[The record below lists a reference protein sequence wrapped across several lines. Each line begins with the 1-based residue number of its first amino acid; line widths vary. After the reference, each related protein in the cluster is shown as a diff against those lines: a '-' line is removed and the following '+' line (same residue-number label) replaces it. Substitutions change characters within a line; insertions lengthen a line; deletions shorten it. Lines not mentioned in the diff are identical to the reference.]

1 MERTAEKK
9 VRWKKI
15 GGGSFHMVDEQGKQ
29 RIIKPGQTF
38 AAYPHEIPQAFRDV
52 VVALETLP
60 EHKPPPP
67 LAGKDPVYKLKARSG
82 GGGWYDV
89 VNPNGK
95 VLNEKALKKEE
106 AEKLIV
112 DLTK

>member
-1 MERTAEKK
+1 MERTANVK
-9 VRWKKI
+9 VRWKKL
-15 GGGSFHMVDEQGKQ
+15 GGGSFHMTDSNGKQ

-38 AAYPHEIPQAFRDV
+38 SAYPHEIPQAFRDV
-52 VVALETLP
+52 VVALESLP

-67 LAGKDPVYKLKARSG
+67 IKAVDSVYKLKSRGS
-82 GGGWYDV
+82 GGWYDV

-95 VLNEKALKKEE
+95 VLNEKALKKED
-106 AEKLIV
+106 ADKLIE